1 MIRPEEEKFY
11 SEKIIYLSNIWNC
24 HSGYSR
30 ERLENEMPL
39 EKNKFITF
47 GSFNNFRKINEEVIE
62 TWSYI
67 LKQVKNSK
75 LFLKT
80 SIVTSKEFYQKKF
93 DNYGVLNSIIFSDF
107 NKNFEDHLNEYKKID
122 IALDTFPWNGVTT
135 SFESIWMNV
144 PVIVLE
150 GFNFNSRCGSSINKN
165 LELSNLIAKDKEEYI
180 NIAVNLS
187 NDKNNLYKIRKN
199 LFENALNSTL
209 FNKEQFSNDFFTL
222 LEEIYNKK
230 TLN

>member
-1 MIRPEEEKFY
+1 ME
-11 SEKIIYLSNIWNC
+11 
-24 HSGYSR
+24 
-30 ERLENEMPL
+30 
-39 EKNKFITF
+39 
-47 GSFNNFRKINEEVIE
+47 
-62 TWSYI
+62 
-67 LKQVKNSK
+67 
-75 LFLKT
+75 
-80 SIVTSKEFYQKKF
+80 
-93 DNYGVLNSIIFSDF
+93 SIIFGEH

-122 IALDTFPWNGVTT
+122 ISLDTFPWNGVTT

-209 FNKEQFSNDFFTL
+209 FNKEKFSNDFFYL